1 MKEQISLIPYPYSL
15 EQKEG
20 AFTSSSSNFEA
31 LLQNVEFSTP
41 SIFDDFSLVDNEAYV
56 LEIKNDKINIY
67 TSKLSNEGSFYATQT
82 LKQLY
87 LTYKNSLPCL
97 IIKDKPEYKW
107 RGMMLD
113 TCRSFYS
120 VDFIKKLLDALA
132 FHKFNR
138 FHWHLT
144 DDQGWR
150 LPVPEYPLL
159 TEVGSVR
166 KAHTCPESIEGFHDT
181 PDLEKKYYSDEEIK
195 EIVAYA
201 KERYIEIVPEIEL
214 PGHVSALL
222 AAYPEFGCTGGP
234 YNVENRWGIFPDVL
248 CLGNDDIFKIYDAIF
263 ATVERLFP
271 GKYIHIGGDECLS
284 TRWQKCPKCL
294 QRMKEQNL
302 SNPSQLQSW
311 ATQKMVKLAISHGK
325 IPIGWDEVL
334 DNTDKI
340 PLPSEVIVQ
349 SWRGFEGGER
359 AVNLNHHVI
368 MSPQT
373 HTYLNLKNIA
383 SYEEPGRLGVT
394 TVEKAYSYSPFTN
407 NMKHSHKAFILG
419 GECNLWTEALP
430 HSKVAEYLIFPRLCA
445 ISECLWLSEENKDF
459 SRFEQNLTLHK
470 KRLHDTGYQYYD
482 GGLK

>member
-1 MKEQISLIPYPYSL
+1 MKEAISLIPYPLSL
-15 EQKEG
+15 ESKDGFFKAPESFEKLIAQVEFITQDNFNDFSLADNEAYALEISTAGIKVYSSAKEG
-20 AFTSSSSNFEA
+20 AF
-31 LLQNVEFSTP
+31 
-41 SIFDDFSLVDNEAYV
+41 
-56 LEIKNDKINIY
+56 
-67 TSKLSNEGSFYATQT
+67 YAKQT
-82 LKQLY
+82 IKQLS
-87 LTYKNSLPCL
+87 LTYKTELPCL
-97 IIKDKPEYKW
+97 IICDKPEYKW

-120 VDFIKKLLDALA
+120 VEFIKKLLDALS
-132 FHKFNR
+132 FHKFNH

-150 LPVPEYPLL
+150 INVPEYPLL
-159 TEVGSVR
+159 VEKGSIR
-166 KAHTCPESIEGFHDT
+166 QAHTMPASVEGFYDS
-181 PDLEKKYYSDEEIK
+181 PDLPRKYYTDEEIT
-195 EIVAYA
+195 EIVKYA
-201 KERYIEIVPEIEL
+201 EERCIEVVPEIEL

-222 AAYPEFGCTGGP
+222 AAYPQFGCTEGP
-234 YNVENRWGIFPDVL
+234 YQVENRWGIFPDVL

-271 GKYIHIGGDECLS
+271 GKYMHIGGDECLS
-284 TRWQKCPKCL
+284 ERWEKCPKC
-294 QRMKEQNL
+294 QARMKAENL

-311 ATQKMVKLAISHGK
+311 ATEKMVKLAIAHGK
-325 IPIGWDEVL
+325 TPIGWDEVL

-340 PLPSEVIVQ
+340 PLPDEVIVQ

-359 AVNLNHHVI
+359 AVKLNHRVI

-373 HTYLNLKNIA
+373 HTYMNLKPIA

-394 TVEKAYSYSPFTN
+394 TVEKAYSYTPFTE
-407 NMKHSHKAFILG
+407 NMDASHRPYIMG

-445 ISECLWLSEENKDF
+445 LGECLWLPANKKDF
-459 SRFEQNLTLHK
+459 SRFEAALPAHK
-470 KRLHDTGYQYYD
+470 KRLYDTGYQYYD